1 MEQKEE
7 IRHIVIALVVKLTN
21 YEGIITGETRLSHDL
36 GMDSMDRSALYL
48 LVEESF
54 DVELDP
60 RWRNWRT
67 VDDVV
72 GTVMDIRNGDGDPSR
87 CHPGGFHNP
96 ASNVPAAPK
105 A

>member
-1 MEQKEE
+1 MKQKET
-7 IRHIVIALVVKLTN
+7 IKQQVISLLFELTN
-21 YEGIITGETRLSHDL
+21 SSDFISGNTILDYELN
-36 GMDSMDRSALYL
+36 MDSMDRAELSIH
-48 LVEESF
+48 VEETFHVHMDSS
-54 DVELDP
+54 
-60 RWRNWRT
+60 WRNWRT